1 MKKLISLA
9 LMVCLCLSL
18 GVAANAEEGG
28 AYVLMNIPYRDF
40 YAAEGVAITELDAV
54 TSATMAKTRVPEQ
67 VGGSYHVNADGSDV
81 SGVIFPVYVE
91 DPSVLTGLGGTEI
104 TDDSSV
110 VITVTL
116 KGQEKTT
123 EYTGREA
130 LFEAPTMIREFS
142 RDPDKMVIVVDPR
155 LSETARMA
163 DMHIPVRTG
172 SDSLFLRALI
182 ALILEKG
189 WQDRDFLYRYC
200 KDWAHARAWFLDFD
214 IDGALQVC
222 GVSREQAERFAR
234 ILTTKK
240 WGMHQDLGLYFGRQS
255 TMSSYLCL
263 VLMAV
268 CGTLL
273 VPGGNIPPVRIIQ
286 LGPTDE
292 YDPKVW
298 RMPVTGRFPVAGMY
312 PEGALPDEVLGD
324 NEDRIRMAF
333 CNMSNPARSYPD
345 SQKMEEA
352 LRHLELFVAMDC
364 VETETTRL
372 ADYILPTPSAY
383 EAGGDFDV
391 FAFHYPEIMYFS
403 RRAVVKAPGEARE
416 DAMIY
421 AELTE
426 AMGLI
431 PKLPQYLYDA
441 AEEAVRTGDRIKYF
455 MKVVGWI
462 AKCGMKYFDQAAIII
477 ALTLGKA
484 MGSAGHAMCWAALL
498 ISKLPERA
506 IMDVQPDTKQH
517 PILARMPMLGE
528 YCTMD
533 AAFEL
538 VDKHPEGAVIAHSD
552 TEHLMERHI
561 KHKDKKFH
569 LWCKEIDEAIKTITP
584 EHERD
589 ALTLKGG
596 CNMILSAGCHSDGG
610 MNTSIV
616 NNVETF
622 AVIPEIVNKGAD
634 WFGSIGAEKF
644 PGTKLMCLS
653 GDVKNKV
660 CVEVPT
666 NATLRDVVESFGGG
680 VTGGK
685 KLKAVQLGG
694 SSCGFVTPDQ
704 LDTPIDFDSIRAIGA
719 SLGSG
724 AVYVIDETRN
734 VVDIL
739 AEIARFFQHESC
751 GKCTPCREGTMRI
764 AELLEK
770 LTKGEGTQKDI
781 ELIKTLSG
789 YMQSTCFCPLGQSA
803 TTAFVSALK
812 LFPEDFAAK
821 LKLGGVRN

>member
-1 MKKLISLA
+1 MK
-9 LMVCLCLSL
+9 
-18 GVAANAEEGG
+18 
-28 AYVLMNIPYRDF
+28 
-40 YAAEGVAITELDAV
+40 TLD
-54 TSATMAKTRVPEQ
+54 
-67 VGGSYHVNADGSDV
+67 G
-81 SGVIFPVYVE
+81 
-91 DPSVLTGLGGTEI
+91 
-104 TDDSSV
+104 
-110 VITVTL
+110 
-116 KGQEKTT
+116 
-123 EYTGREA
+123 
-130 LFEAPTMIREFS
+130 IR
-142 RDPDKMVIVVDPR
+142 
-155 LSETARMA
+155 
-163 DMHIPVRTG
+163 
-172 SDSLFLRALI
+172 I

-200 KDWAHARAWFLDFD
+200 RDWTRARGWFADFD

-222 GVSREQAERFAR
+222 GVSHEQAEKFAR

-273 VPGGNIPPVRIIQ
+273 VPGGNVPPVRIIT
-286 LGPTDE
+286 LDYSDE

-372 ADYILPTPSAY
+372 ADYVLPTPSAY
-383 EAGGDFDV
+383 EVGGDFDV

-403 RRAVVKAPGEARE
+403 RRGVVKAPGEARE

-431 PKLPQYLYDA
+431 PKLPQSLYDA

-462 AKCGMKYFDQAAIII
+462 AKGGMKYFDQAAIII

-506 IMDVQPDTKQH
+506 IMDVVPDTKRH
-517 PILARMPMLGE
+517 PILARTPMMSE
-528 YCTMD
+528 FCTMD

-569 LWCKEIDEAIKTITP
+569 LWCKEIDEAIKTLTP
-584 EHERD
+584 EHERE
-589 ALTLKGG
+589 ALTLRGG
-596 CNMILSAGCHSDGG
+596 CNMILSAGRHSDGG
-610 MNTSIV
+610 MNTSMRNPGTYRFRDPYRLAMNPEDAAEFGFV
-616 NNVETF
+616 DGET
-622 AVIPEIVNKGAD
+622 VRVTTKK
-634 WFGSIGAEKF
+634 GSITVPVEITWQASRGYCMIPHHF
-644 PGTKLMCLS
+644 GLS
-653 GDVKNKV
+653 YEGRAHGMHINFLTDHQDLD
-660 CVEVPT
+660 ELT
-666 NATLRDVVESFGGG
+666 GNAKWR
-680 VTGGK
+680 
-685 KLKAVQLGG
+685 
-694 SSCGFVTPDQ
+694 
-704 LDTPIDFDSIRAIGA
+704 
-719 SLGSG
+719 
-724 AVYVIDETRN
+724 Y
-734 VVDIL
+734 
-739 AEIARFFQHESC
+739 
-751 GKCTPCREGTMRI
+751 TPCRV
-764 AELLEK
+764 EK
-770 LTKGEGTQKDI
+770 IQE
-781 ELIKTLSG
+781 
-789 YMQSTCFCPLGQSA
+789 
-803 TTAFVSALK
+803 V
-812 LFPEDFAAK
+812 
-821 LKLGGVRN
+821 

>member
-1 MKKLISLA
+1 MGIFWSCGRIFGDQFHPLEPDDKNCEVLIFWGSNSYVSHQLP
-9 LMVCLCLSL
+9 
-18 GVAANAEEGG
+18 NAR
-28 AYVLMNIPYRDF
+28 P
-40 YAAEGVAITELDAV
+40 
-54 TSATMAKTRVPEQ
+54 
-67 VGGSYHVNADGSDV
+67 
-81 SGVIFPVYVE
+81 
-91 DPSVLTGLGGTEI
+91 
-104 TDDSSV
+104 
-110 VITVTL
+110 
-116 KGQEKTT
+116 
-123 EYTGREA
+123 
-130 LFEAPTMIREFS
+130 MIREFS
-142 RDPDKMVIVVDPR
+142 RDPNKMVIVVDPR

-163 DMHIPVRTG
+163 DMHIQVRPG

-182 ALILEKG
+182 ALIVEKG

-200 KDWAHARAWFLDFD
+200 RDWTQARGWFADFD

-222 GVSREQAERFAR
+222 GVSREQAEKFAR

-273 VPGGNIPPVRIIQ
+273 VPGGNIPPVRIIT
-286 LGPTDE
+286 LDYSDE

-383 EAGGDFDV
+383 EVGGDFDV

-403 RRAVVKAPGEARE
+403 RRGVVKAPGEARE

-421 AELTE
+421 AELAQ

-431 PKLPQYLYDA
+431 PKLPQSLYDA

-462 AKCGMKYFDQAAIII
+462 AKGGMKYFDQAAIII

-506 IMDVQPDTKQH
+506 IMDVKPDTKRH
-517 PILARMPMLGE
+517 PILARMPGLSE
-528 YCTMD
+528 FCTMD

-538 VDKHPEGAVIAHSD
+538 VDRHPEGAVIAHSD
-552 TEHLMERHI
+552 TEHLMARHI

-569 LWCKEIDEAIKTITP
+569 LWCKEIDEALKTLTP

-589 ALTLKGG
+589 ALTLRDG
-596 CNMILSAGCHSDGG
+596 CNMILSAGRHSDGG
-610 MNTSIV
+610 MNTSMR
-616 NNVETF
+616 NPGTYRFRDPYRLALNPEDAEELGLHDGET
-622 AVIPEIVNKGAD
+622 ARVTTKK
-634 WFGSIGAEKF
+634 GSITVPVEITWQTSRGYCMIPHHF
-644 PGTKLMCLS
+644 GLS
-653 GDVKNKV
+653 YEGKAHGMHINYLTDHQDLD
-660 CVEVPT
+660 ELT
-666 NATLRDVVESFGGG
+666 GNARW
-680 VTGGK
+680 
-685 KLKAVQLGG
+685 
-694 SSCGFVTPDQ
+694 
-704 LDTPIDFDSIRAIGA
+704 R
-719 SLGSG
+719 
-724 AVYVIDETRN
+724 Y
-734 VVDIL
+734 
-739 AEIARFFQHESC
+739 
-751 GKCTPCREGTMRI
+751 TPCRV
-764 AELLEK
+764 EK
-770 LTKGEGTQKDI
+770 LEG
-781 ELIKTLSG
+781 S
-789 YMQSTCFCPLGQSA
+789 
-803 TTAFVSALK
+803 V
-812 LFPEDFAAK
+812 
-821 LKLGGVRN
+821 